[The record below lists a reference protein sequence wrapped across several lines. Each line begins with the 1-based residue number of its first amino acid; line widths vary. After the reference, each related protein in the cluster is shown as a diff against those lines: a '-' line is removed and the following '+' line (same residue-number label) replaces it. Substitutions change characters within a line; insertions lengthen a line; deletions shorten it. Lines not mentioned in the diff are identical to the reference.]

1 MSSLNI
7 SGRRIVS
14 MDEVDEMINAV
25 DDGDGRLDF
34 QEFIKLLTK
43 WRRKPELKINAIHS
57 FPSILQLHYWL
68 KYFFWPNKHLKEWK
82 ELIKFQLNDLQ
93 KFWQ

>member
-1 MSSLNI
+1 MQSALYFFSRHVMSSLNI

-43 WRRKPELKINAIHS
+43 
-57 FPSILQLHYWL
+57 
-68 KYFFWPNKHLKEWK
+68 
-82 ELIKFQLNDLQ
+82 
-93 KFWQ
+93 

>member
-68 KYFFWPNKHLKEWK
+68 KYFFSDQTS
-82 ELIKFQLNDLQ
+82 I
-93 KFWQ
+93 